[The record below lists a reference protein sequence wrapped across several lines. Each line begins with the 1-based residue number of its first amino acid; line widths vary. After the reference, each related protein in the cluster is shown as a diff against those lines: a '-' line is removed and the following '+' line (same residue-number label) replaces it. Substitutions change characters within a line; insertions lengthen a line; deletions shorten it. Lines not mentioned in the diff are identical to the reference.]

1 MNRENDG
8 ALVLFKNKKGPSI
21 EPCGTPLLSALRSA
35 VVLIFRFPSKKQITE
50 KVFFLITEEL

>member
-21 EPCGTPLLSALRSA
+21 EPCGTPLLSALRLA

-50 KVFFLITEEL
+50 KVFFLNY

>member
-35 VVLIFRFPSKKQITE
+35 VVLIFRFPSKKTNYREGI
-50 KVFFLITEEL
+50 FF